1 MEMWRVCVS
10 TNTKSSSSSNMMI
23 DGNSSIKNCITG
35 KSDLISDNLTT
46 IFNNLI
52 TDGIKVCDC
61 KLHLPS
67 GVSIVCAQVSA
78 AHVSWAALSTFNAPP
93 PYLIV
98 TACSD
103 GCLRFWRCESD
114 SNSNNFTLEGVHYQ
128 FTWEEWRMPL
138 MQSMSSCIELQL
150 HTNNNHNKSTRV
162 NDESQMNKPIILD
175 IDCAYSG
182 RLAVAYTS
190 SQLCNND
197 NVDKHGQSNL
207 DWIQSNKNDLT
218 IYVTV
223 YECESSGGCE
233 WILEDTI
240 ELTSEYCPFQ
250 NNIDKLSSIQL
261 DWVNAEDGGHLL
273 SIIIDSEIFVFA
285 PVCQNLSLSRNKLR
299 GGHACQPTLMTTIGE
314 VYVGWKPIACTRI
327 VTADFNSSSSLS
339 LSSLTSIEKKKSMPT
354 QQQESWRY
362 SSTTALH
369 GGSSHRCFIKQA
381 AWLRDGLLLI
391 SAKTE
396 LQLFSQWPSDN
407 LYNLFKWHVKPK
419 LSNTKSLY
427 NSSSANESF
436 DATATTTTSDT
447 VDDSTV
453 SGSSN
458 MSVARLTKAYSPYP
472 LKSSPSRSMLHAV
485 SGHSSLSNLH
495 AASNNTTNT
504 TSDTTSDNFKITRK
518 MSQIDLN
525 RASGSGLDVK
535 SNEQLLKDLELLSNL
550 GLFEAIQVI

>member
-1 MEMWRVCVS
+1 MSKSESCKPINTVLTNPTDQMESFTKSDMNSLSTFLIVRMTRYNSRDETANSSVILTSCNETDFCRMEMWRVCVS

-114 SNSNNFTLEGVHYQ
+114 SNNNNFTLEGVHDQ
-128 FTWEEWRMPL
+128 FTWEEWQMPL

-218 IYVTV
+218 IYITV
-223 YECESSGGCE
+223 YECESSG
-233 WILEDTI
+233 
-240 ELTSEYCPFQ
+240 
-250 NNIDKLSSIQL
+250 K
-261 DWVNAEDGGHLL
+261 
-273 SIIIDSEIFVFA
+273 
-285 PVCQNLSLSRNKLR
+285 
-299 GGHACQPTLMTTIGE
+299 
-314 VYVGWKPIACTRI
+314 
-327 VTADFNSSSSLS
+327 
-339 LSSLTSIEKKKSMPT
+339 
-354 QQQESWRY
+354 
-362 SSTTALH
+362 
-369 GGSSHRCFIKQA
+369 
-381 AWLRDGLLLI
+381 
-391 SAKTE
+391 
-396 LQLFSQWPSDN
+396 
-407 LYNLFKWHVKPK
+407 
-419 LSNTKSLY
+419 
-427 NSSSANESF
+427 
-436 DATATTTTSDT
+436 
-447 VDDSTV
+447 
-453 SGSSN
+453 
-458 MSVARLTKAYSPYP
+458 
-472 LKSSPSRSMLHAV
+472 
-485 SGHSSLSNLH
+485 
-495 AASNNTTNT
+495 
-504 TSDTTSDNFKITRK
+504 
-518 MSQIDLN
+518 
-525 RASGSGLDVK
+525 
-535 SNEQLLKDLELLSNL
+535 
-550 GLFEAIQVI
+550 